1 MHKREAVAPPRIALA
16 EMVPLNRGLETQHAG
31 VVVRV
36 DEGGVKPRHSFYSI
50 SKLLDYQW
58 RKKDVLNG

>member
-1 MHKREAVAPPRIALA
+1 
-16 EMVPLNRGLETQHAG
+16 MVPLNRGLETQHAG